1 MDFKEIKSKAKEKI
15 NGKLWDVWKPAIIIG
30 FISMIISVI
39 ATSIFGNESTT
50 AELVTA
56 LFSILLIPAEV
67 GYISYMLKF
76 VRGEEYDINELKTYY
91 GQIGILII
99 INILVYIFVLLGFIC
114 LIIPGII
121 LSFAYTMVFYVF
133 IDNPGLN
140 AKDYLNLSKDLM
152 NGHKFNYFV
161 FCLSFIGWILLC
173 GLIIPIIWV
182 VPYITTAQTIYYEKL
197 KELKKEEI

>member
-50 AELVTA
+50 TELVTA

-76 VRGEEYDINELKTYY
+76 VRGEEYDINELKAYY

>member
-50 AELVTA
+50 AELVTS

>member
-39 ATSIFGNESTT
+39 ATSIFGNDSTT

>member
-39 ATSIFGNESTT
+39 ATSIFGNGSTT

>member
-50 AELVTA
+50 TELVTA

>member
-39 ATSIFGNESTT
+39 ATSIFGNDSTT

-197 KELKKEEI
+197 KELKREEI